1 MSDFD
6 VAPPVVELVPV
17 PDTFCSGVGA
27 IENIGAGLLRV
38 YLYAT
43 QGSAC
48 GEGPLERVL
57 VAKLIVPAAAVPDMI
72 LRARAAISDKTAKAA
87 TSALVN

>member
-1 MSDFD
+1 MQTEEM
-6 VAPPVVELVPV
+6 PPVVELVPV

-48 GEGPLERVL
+48 GEGPMET
-57 VAKLIVPAAAVPDMI
+57 
-72 LRARAAISDKTAKAA
+72 RACRQAHSTGGGTAEIMLQAKAA
-87 TSALVN
+87 IGGTTAQTPTVN

>member
-1 MSDFD
+1 MQTEEM
-6 VAPPVVELVPV
+6 PPVVELVPV

-48 GEGPLERVL
+48 GEGPMERVL
-57 VAKLIVPAAAVPDMI
+57 VAKLILPAAALPEIM
-72 LRARAAISDKTAKAA
+72 LQAKAA
-87 TSALVN
+87 IGGKTAQTPTVN